1 MADRGYRS
9 LNFDTRDTSLF
20 LLLHYTCKYGKKV
33 IFSAE
38 FYVNFWRKKSLIIK
52 NKNILLNASLASIW
66 SLYLNI
72 WILNKK
78 NYEAGLVN
86 RTMPPYVQ
94 LKEP

>member
-1 MADRGYRS
+1 ME
-9 LNFDTRDTSLF
+9 
-20 LLLHYTCKYGKKV
+20 KKV

-78 NYEAGLVN
+78 NYEAGLVK